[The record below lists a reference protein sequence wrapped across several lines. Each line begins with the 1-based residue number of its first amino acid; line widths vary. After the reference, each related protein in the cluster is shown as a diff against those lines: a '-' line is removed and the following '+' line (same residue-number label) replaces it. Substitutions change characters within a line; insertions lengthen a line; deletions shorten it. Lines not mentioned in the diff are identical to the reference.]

1 MLSTFGAGDLTFPRN
16 LYKGF
21 LRWLLPIFE
30 EQLVFFDGVGEE
42 YMLEFLLLTLRGV
55 LLEEK
60 VVSGKILPPV
70 VSLATLVGV
79 ADVGGAVDVMIWS
92 KPFACR

>member
-1 MLSTFGAGDLTFPRN
+1 
-16 LYKGF
+16 
-21 LRWLLPIFE
+21 
-30 EQLVFFDGVGEE
+30 
-42 YMLEFLLLTLRGV
+42 MLEFLLLTLRGV